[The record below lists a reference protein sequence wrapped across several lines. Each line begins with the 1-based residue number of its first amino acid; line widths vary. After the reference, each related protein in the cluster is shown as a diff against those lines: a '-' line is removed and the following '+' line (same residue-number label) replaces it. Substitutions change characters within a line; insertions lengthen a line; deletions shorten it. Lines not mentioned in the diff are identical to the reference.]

1 MSSILFGNVN
11 FTHARTH
18 VIITRHR
25 KSTLSKQGKTFL
37 VNPRHIPGRLV
48 QFYVL
53 MSTFSQSILFSAFS
67 IVAYFVDLAV
77 NKIGIMCIVL
87 FWGLKFFVCGSFY
100 GLEKWHFKGNLIPP
114 LFCKSPNL
122 WVAFALSEEYWVLFN
137 ILQSSCQVSI
147 LRTYNVDKIIIT
159 NLPLT
164 IKGVS
169 HNFCCC

>member
-1 MSSILFGNVN
+1 
-11 FTHARTH
+11 
-18 VIITRHR
+18 
-25 KSTLSKQGKTFL
+25 
-37 VNPRHIPGRLV
+37 
-48 QFYVL
+48 
-53 MSTFSQSILFSAFS
+53 MSTFSAFYLSFASILFIAFS

-77 NKIGIMCIVL
+77 NKIGIMCIFL
-87 FWGLKFFVCGSFY
+87 FWDLKFFVCGSFY

-169 HNFCCC
+169 HNFCCCLGGSVYGFSMLISPEGIAQPRSQGSLLPAPWSEGGRREPWERGWV